1 MYFYDCAALAVCS
14 LPPCHPP
21 LLQLVMKLT
30 TLYSSRGDTGQGVA
44 AVSSAGWRCVLSC
57 DKRSPLPALKC
68 HLRVTAVKCLLRV
81 KCPRNIIFLPR
92 SPSPSLSLFLSL
104 SHSTLFSSLSLGF
117 SFWRFE
123 YLGVFPLDG
132 SHNCRQHPAPFCY
145 YHLGKHTERGGGERE
160 GAHAKVHCPQVAL

>member
-1 MYFYDCAALAVCS
+1 MYFYDCATLAVCS
-14 LPPCHPP
+14 LPPWHPP

-30 TLYSSRGDTGQGVA
+30 TLSSRSEGQGGA

-81 KCPRNIIFLPR
+81 KCPRNIISLPR
-92 SPSPSLSLFLSL
+92 SPSLSLSL
-104 SHSTLFSSLSLGF
+104 SHSTLFSSRSLGF

-145 YHLGKHTERGGGERE
+145 YHLGKHMERERGKERGRE
-160 GAHAKVHCPQVAL
+160 RGAHAKVHCPQVAL